1 MPNLKTALTEAVSLL
16 KNITDTP
23 VLDAEVLLLN
33 VLDKNRSYLRTWS
46 EQELTPEQHA
56 AYHALISNRKSG
68 QPIAY
73 LTGKREFWSR
83 DFNVTPDVLIPR
95 PETELLIELSLAIL
109 PANQS
114 SRILDLGTGS
124 GIIAVTLAAERPRAQ
139 VSAADISPNALQ
151 VAIDNAKLHHV
162 ENIQFYVSNWCENL
176 PHGEFDLILSNPPYI
191 AEDDEH
197 LQQGDLCFEPK
208 TALISPERGLKDI
221 RIIAENSLKRLIPGG
236 CLMVEHGYNQQ
247 EEILSLFHFFGYK
260 NIKSHTDLSGQPR
273 VTSGLYLPST

>member
-1 MPNLKTALTEAVSLL
+1 MPNLKTALAEAVSLL
-16 KNITDTP
+16 RNVTETP
-23 VLDAEVLLLN
+23 VLDAEVLLLD
-33 VLDKNRSYLRTWS
+33 VLNKTRSYLRSWP

-56 AYHALISNRKSG
+56 AYQALISNRKSG

-109 PANQS
+109 PTNQS

-124 GIIAVTLAAERPRAQ
+124 GIIAVTLATERPGAH
-139 VSAADISPNALQ
+139 VSATDISPKAFR
-151 VAIDNAKLHHV
+151 VAVENAKQHRV
-162 ENIQFYVSNWCENL
+162 ENIQFFLSNWFDNL
-176 PHGEFDLILSNPPYI
+176 PQGEFDLIVSNPPYI

-197 LQQGDLCFEPK
+197 LQQGDLRFEPK
-208 TALISPERGLKDI
+208 TALISSERGLKDI
-221 RIIAENSLKRLIPGG
+221 RIIVESSFKCLVPGG

-247 EEILSLFHFFGYK
+247 KEILNLFHSFGYK

-273 VTSGLYLPST
+273 VTSGLYLPSA